1 LLSDTW
7 YTLFEAILG
16 FVIGTIFGSLLG
28 LALWYSASWRGWSS
42 RSSSPSTACRRSRW
56 RRSWCCGSAP
66 GWCPR
71 SRLSVSLTAIVAL
84 IAAYQAAKDADVDL
98 QSLLIS
104 MGADKHQVFFKAVVP
119 STLPSIIATFR
130 INIGFG
136 LVGAVVG
143 EFISSQRG
151 LGHLIYTAS
160 SLYDLNT
167 VWVGLFTLMIMGFVL
182 YYVIDIIERTSL
194 PWKQSNTTTHQ
205 VQVDSIPVGKHT
217 ETSDVVAHAYR
228 PRRLRRY
235 SPARR
240 CCCGAP
246 ALAENKKVT
255 LSQAFQSMLYLPL
268 YVAIDEG
275 FFTQQGLDLTK
286 ETAGAPTVALSAVIS
301 GSAQFSIHGPGMDG
315 DRGIQGRAGRHHRQ
329 CRQRRRGVDR
339 DHAGFQVQQHQGHQ
353 GPEGRHR
360 PDADHQHLAV
370 HQAAEGKRHGRQDR
384 RRHDPGRDRLRART
398 VRRQA
403 GRMSP

>member
-1 LLSDTW
+1 MTITLPGTAPLPKRKRAPRRRANFNTPLGRATLQAIAVIGFFALWEIGVRAGWISAFLVGSPFGIFAEGTKMLMSGDLVSDTW

-28 LALWYSASWRGWSS
+28 LALWYSAFVARLVEPFIVAINSV
-42 RSSSPSTACRRSRW
+42 PKIAL
-56 RRSWCCGSAP
+56 AP
-66 GWCPR
+66 IVVLWFGTGLV
-71 SRLSVSLTAIVAL
+71 SKVMLSVSLTAIVAL

-182 YYVIDIIERTSL
+182 YYVIDLVERTSL
-194 PWKQSNTTTHQ
+194 PWKQSNTTHQ
-205 VQVDSIPVGKHT
+205 VQV
-217 ETSDVVAHAYR
+217 
-228 PRRLRRY
+228 
-235 SPARR
+235 
-240 CCCGAP
+240 
-246 ALAENKKVT
+246 
-255 LSQAFQSMLYLPL
+255 
-268 YVAIDEG
+268 
-275 FFTQQGLDLTK
+275 
-286 ETAGAPTVALSAVIS
+286 
-301 GSAQFSIHGPGMDG
+301 
-315 DRGIQGRAGRHHRQ
+315 
-329 CRQRRRGVDR
+329 
-339 DHAGFQVQQHQGHQ
+339 
-353 GPEGRHR
+353 
-360 PDADHQHLAV
+360 
-370 HQAAEGKRHGRQDR
+370 
-384 RRHDPGRDRLRART
+384 
-398 VRRQA
+398 
-403 GRMSP
+403 

>member
-1 LLSDTW
+1 VTITLPGTAPLPKRKTRARRRINFDTSLGRAVLQAAAVIGFFALWEIGVRAGWISAFLVGSPFGIFAEGYKMLMSGDLVSDTW

-28 LALWYSASWRGWSS
+28 LALWYSAFVARLVEPFIVSINSV
-42 RSSSPSTACRRSRW
+42 PKIAL
-56 RRSWCCGSAP
+56 AP
-66 GWCPR
+66 IVVLWFGTGLV
-71 SRLSVSLTAIVAL
+71 SKVMLSVSLTAIVAL

-182 YYVIDIIERTSL
+182 YYVIDLVERTSL
-194 PWKQSNTTTHQ
+194 PWKQSNTTHQ
-205 VQVDSIPVGKHT
+205 VQV
-217 ETSDVVAHAYR
+217 
-228 PRRLRRY
+228 
-235 SPARR
+235 
-240 CCCGAP
+240 
-246 ALAENKKVT
+246 
-255 LSQAFQSMLYLPL
+255 
-268 YVAIDEG
+268 
-275 FFTQQGLDLTK
+275 
-286 ETAGAPTVALSAVIS
+286 
-301 GSAQFSIHGPGMDG
+301 
-315 DRGIQGRAGRHHRQ
+315 
-329 CRQRRRGVDR
+329 
-339 DHAGFQVQQHQGHQ
+339 
-353 GPEGRHR
+353 
-360 PDADHQHLAV
+360 
-370 HQAAEGKRHGRQDR
+370 
-384 RRHDPGRDRLRART
+384 
-398 VRRQA
+398 
-403 GRMSP
+403 